1 MALDD
6 DIGNLRRIPLFEDF
20 ETEALRLLAFGAET
34 KLMRVGDALFHRG
47 DPSDCGFILTNGS
60 IALEKHDDARPAEK
74 IVRPFA
80 LLGETALIT
89 QTTRPITAIAREPAT
104 VLKITRALFHR
115 ILEEYPTTAA
125 RVHRRLAARL
135 DEFARELTL
144 DA

>member
-20 ETEALRLLAFGAET
+20 ETEALRLLAFSAET
-34 KLMRVGDALFHRG
+34 KLLRAGDVLFRRG
-47 DPSDCGFILTNGS
+47 EPSDGGFILTSGS
-60 IALEKHDDARPAEK
+60 IALEKRDDGRPADK

-89 QTTRPITAIAREPAT
+89 ETTRPVKAIAREPAT
-104 VLKITRALFHR
+104 ILKITRALFHR
-115 ILEEYPTTAA
+115 ILEEYPSTAA
-125 RVHRRLAARL
+125 RVRRRLATRL
-135 DEFARELTL
+135 TEFKQELTF

>member
-20 ETEALRLLAFGAET
+20 ETEALRLLAFSAET
-34 KLMRVGDALFHRG
+34 KLLRAGDALFRRG
-47 DPSDCGFILTNGS
+47 EPSDGGFILTNGS
-60 IALEKHDDARPAEK
+60 IALERRDDGRPADR

-80 LLGETALIT
+80 LLGENAMIT

-104 VLKITRALFHR
+104 VLKISRALFHR
-115 ILEEYPTTAA
+115 ILEEYPETAA
-125 RVHRRLAARL
+125 HVRRRLATRL
-135 DEFARELTL
+135 EEFARELTF